1 MNQNLG
7 LREVVVSVGSPQQIV
22 RMKPV
27 SVVMMGPDDAR
38 RRALAEALG
47 KNQASVIREF
57 GSYPN
62 LNHLVKATGLNCDI
76 VMIDLD
82 ADPETALDLV
92 ENVCARNS
100 SITVMVYSRTAQ
112 PDLLVRCMQA
122 GAREFLVEPISQD
135 ALAEALI
142 RAAARRLELDRHKK
156 LSGQMLVFLAAKGGA
171 GVTTLASN
179 FAIALAKESGKKV
192 ALVDLNLQ
200 LGDVA
205 LALGMKPKFSVR
217 DALLNSHRLDAEFVS
232 SLLDIHSSG
241 LAVLS
246 AGDEYSPQEPIEE
259 GGLEKL
265 LYILQDQFAYLIVD
279 AGSAAATPNLPIA
292 ELADAIYL
300 VTQVDVPSLRNSQ
313 RIISHLKTAMPDG
326 RRLEVVINRYDGRKV
341 EITQENIEKTLSSP
355 VKWKM
360 PNDYISV
367 HRSQNT
373 GTPLISENSP
383 ISKVLQQMAKA
394 ACGKVEEAPKRRFS
408 LFG

>member
-1 MNQNLG
+1 MA
-7 LREVVVSVGSPQQIV
+7 PQQVV

-27 SVVMMGPDDAR
+27 SVVMMGPDDSR
-38 RRALAEALG
+38 RRALANALG
-47 KNQASVIREF
+47 KHQATIVREF

-92 ENVCARNS
+92 ENICARNS
-100 SITVMVYSRTAQ
+100 SVTVMVYSQVAQ
-112 PDLLVRCMQA
+112 PNLLVRCMQA

-142 RAAARRLELDRHKK
+142 RAAARRQELDRQKK
-156 LSGQMLVFLAAKGGA
+156 LSGQMLVFLGTKGGV
-171 GVTTLASN
+171 GVTTLSSN
-179 FAIALAKESGKKV
+179 FAIALSRESGKKV
-192 ALVDLNLQ
+192 ALIDLNLQ

-205 LALGMKPKFSVR
+205 LQLGLKPQFSVR
-217 DALLNSHRLDAEFVS
+217 DALENSHRLDSEFVS
-232 SLLDIHSSG
+232 SLLAVHSSG
-241 LAVLS
+241 LSVLS
-246 AGDEYSPQEPIEE
+246 AADEYSPTDGVED

-265 LYILQDQFAYLIVD
+265 LYILQDQFAYVVVD
-279 AGSAAATPNLPIA
+279 AGSAAAGAPPMT

-300 VTQVDVPSLRNSQ
+300 VTQVDVPSLRNAQ
-313 RIISHLKTAMPDG
+313 RIVSHLQSAMPDG
-326 RRLEVVINRYDGRKV
+326 RRLEVIVNRYDGRRV
-341 EITQENIEKTLSSP
+341 EISQENIEKTLCAP

-360 PNDYISV
+360 PNDYAAV

-373 GTPLISENSP
+373 GIPVASENLP
-383 ISKVLQQMAKA
+383 ISKVLLQMAKA
-394 ACGKVEEAPKRRFS
+394 ACGKDTDSPKRRFS